1 MPRLPTSGASVMTPC
16 REESEL
22 GRVLSELC
30 PGITFDEA
38 IVHKYYMTLASLIGG
53 WLSEQGRLETS
64 PVKKALLTMAKD
76 LSAASVLL
84 SGLETGLRSDLEI
97 EITSRV
103 QKLMAL
109 DPTIGPLARDR
120 LSSFRRDADC
130 ISHACL
136 IAAFDLPSGPEK
148 RGAKAKDWY
157 QSFTALLL
165 TVAENAGIG
174 PTLYKDREARTNLR
188 AGSCAQPG
196 SSRPSFRGRCALRAT
211 SRAISVSNA
220 ARSVCGRHDDKIP
233 VRANQ
238 ICRRVN
244 Q

>member
-64 PVKKALLTMAKD
+64 PVKKALLTLAKD
-76 LSAASVLL
+76 LSAASALL

-97 EITSRV
+97 EIASRV
-103 QKLMAL
+103 QKLLAL

-165 TVAENAGIG
+165 TVAENAGIR
-174 PTLYKDREARTNLR
+174 PTLYKDREAKNQPAGWLLR
-188 AGSCAQPG
+188 AAGDFETFLPRTMRS
-196 SSRPSFRGRCALRAT
+196 PSDVARYKRLERSKVSLRTA
-211 SRAISVSNA
+211 
-220 ARSVCGRHDDKIP
+220 
-233 VRANQ
+233 
-238 ICRRVN
+238 
-244 Q
+244 

>member
-22 GRVLSELC
+22 GRVLSKLC

-53 WLSEQGRLETS
+53 WLSEHGRLETS

-84 SGLETGLRSDLEI
+84 SGLETGLRTDLEI

-130 ISHACL
+130 ISHGCL

-157 QSFTALLL
+157 HSFTALLL

-174 PTLYKDREARTNLR
+174 PTLYKDRETNQL
-188 AGSCAQPG
+188 AGCSCAQPG
-196 SSRPSFRGRCALRAT
+196 SSRPSSRGRCALRAT

-220 ARSVCGRHDDKIP
+220 ARSVRGRHDDKIP

>member
-1 MPRLPTSGASVMTPC
+1 VANIVKESVRRASKDKGGIAMPRLPTSGASVMTPC

-64 PVKKALLTMAKD
+64 PVKKALLTLAKD
-76 LSAASVLL
+76 LSAASALL

-97 EITSRV
+97 EIASRV
-103 QKLMAL
+103 QKLLAL
-109 DPTIGPLARDR
+109 DPTISPLARDR

-165 TVAENAGIG
+165 TVAENAGIR
-174 PTLYKDREARTNLR
+174 PTLYKLAKLRTNLR
-188 AGSCAQPG
+188 AGSCRQMDE
-196 SSRPSFRGRCALRAT
+196 SSLIYTAT
-211 SRAISVSNA
+211 N
-220 ARSVCGRHDDKIP
+220 
-233 VRANQ
+233 
-238 ICRRVN
+238 
-244 Q
+244 

>member
-53 WLSEQGRLETS
+53 WLSEQGRLETL

-76 LSAASVLL
+76 LSAASALL
-84 SGLETGLRSDLEI
+84 SGLETGWRSDLET

-157 QSFTALLL
+157 QSFTGLLL

-174 PTLYKDREARTNLR
+174 PTLYKDRETNQPAGWLLR
-188 AGSCAQPG
+188 AAGEFETFLPRKMRS
-196 SSRPSFRGRCALRAT
+196 PSDVARYKRLERSKVSPRKARRQN
-211 SRAISVSNA
+211 SRA
-220 ARSVCGRHDDKIP
+220 G
-233 VRANQ
+233 
-238 ICRRVN
+238 
-244 Q
+244 